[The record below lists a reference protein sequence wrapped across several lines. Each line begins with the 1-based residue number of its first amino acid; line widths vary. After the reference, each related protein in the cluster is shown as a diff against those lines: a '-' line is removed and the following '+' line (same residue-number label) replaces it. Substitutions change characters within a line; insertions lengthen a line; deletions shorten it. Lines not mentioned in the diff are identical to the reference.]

1 MNQSAPEAQARG
13 LRPRETALAGGIM
26 SQSPQNRDDR
36 AAGTPPRA
44 NAPQAKRASFRDKK
58 VTVTLSLPKAI
69 FSVFFALFVL
79 IWVFIFGVMLG
90 RGHNPEDVVPE
101 LAKVMPSPVA
111 PAGAPA
117 NAPADTTIND
127 VLTSQDL
134 KYHDTLKSKDPVEKP
149 RPPAPVQQAAQPQ
162 PAAPAKPQTPPPAAP
177 KPAQQAA
184 APKPA
189 PAVSPAPPTSTTQ
202 KEDSDKTVYNYIYQ
216 VAAFNNSTA
225 AQAMQKKLQ
234 DGGVS
239 SRITQTESGGTV
251 WYRLLVSF
259 KGKPEDTRALRT
271 RLAPYGI
278 STIILRG
285 KTPAK

>member
-1 MNQSAPEAQARG
+1 
-13 LRPRETALAGGIM
+13 M

-36 AAGTPPRA
+36 AAGTPPKT
-44 NAPQAKRASFRDKK
+44 NAPQARRASFRDKK
-58 VTVTLSLPKAI
+58 ITVTLSLPKAV
-69 FSVFFALFVL
+69 FGVFFSLFVL

-101 LAKVMPSPVA
+101 LAKVMPTPAA
-111 PAGAPA
+111 PAAPA
-117 NAPADTTIND
+117 NTPADATIND

-149 RPPAPVQQAAQPQ
+149 RPPAPVQQAAPPQ
-162 PAAPAKPQTPPPAAP
+162 PAAPAKPQTPPPVAP
-177 KPAQQAA
+177 KPAQQTP

-189 PAVSPAPPTSTTQ
+189 PALQ
-202 KEDSDKTVYNYIYQ
+202 KEDQDKTVYNYVYQ
-216 VAAFNNSTA
+216 VAAFNNSAA

-234 DGGVS
+234 DGGVA

-259 KGKPEDTRALRT
+259 KGKPEETRELRAK
-271 RLAPYGI
+271 LAPYGI